1 MRKITFIIALIAIV
15 SNITFAQYKEIPYET
30 KTKLKSS
37 SGLIL
42 GFINPKNFSLTH
54 SFNMSFVSSGNANL
68 SLASYTATLSYN
80 VLKNLKI
87 NADVTMQYSPFA
99 SIGGT
104 SAVNKDF
111 QNSFNG
117 INLSRVSLDWRPA
130 KNMYFSFNY
139 INNKNGYWYNDLNY
153 MNRWN
158 DFNP

>member
-1 MRKITFIIALIAIV
+1 MRKITFIIALIAII
-15 SNITFAQYKEIPYET
+15 SNITFAQFKEIPYET

-42 GFINPKNFSLTH
+42 GFINPKNFSI
-54 SFNMSFVSSGNANL
+54 SQSVNMSFISSGNANV

-80 VLKNLKI
+80 ILKNMKI
-87 NADVTMQYSPFA
+87 NADVTLQYSPFA

-104 SAVNKDF
+104 TAANKDF

-117 INLSRVSLDWRPA
+117 INLSRVSLDWRPM
-130 KNMYFSFNY
+130 KNMYVSINY

-158 DFNP
+158 EFNP